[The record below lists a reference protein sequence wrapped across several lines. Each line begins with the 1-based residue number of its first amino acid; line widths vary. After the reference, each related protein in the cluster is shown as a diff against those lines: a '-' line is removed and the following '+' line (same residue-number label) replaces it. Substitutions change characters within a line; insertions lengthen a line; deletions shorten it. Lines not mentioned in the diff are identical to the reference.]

1 MPPNSPPTFW
11 EFPYELPRNA
21 FSARD
26 AARAGDIWRAF
37 QDIAVGSSAR
47 AGWPPR
53 RLREIGSSFV
63 VRSESVVHHAETPF
77 GQQLMGASWV
87 INFRRETLSARGV
100 RLLDGEKLVAEGVQE
115 WVHINLEGRAARAPS
130 ELVAALAPHPEA
142 PPKPVLPDFEPI
154 DGGASFETDI
164 QVNFVQMDPLDH
176 VNHPA
181 YIDFVDESL
190 ARALFDAGIEPL
202 EIVPVAESATFY
214 APIKAPSI
222 AKIKTTLVGFTP
234 RGDAVFDHEVGT
246 AEVPLC
252 TKLRTFRRLATA
264 NERLQKLKR

>member
-1 MPPNSPPTFW
+1 MKLQTFW

-26 AARAGDIWRAF
+26 AARAGDVWRAF
-37 QDIAVGSSAR
+37 QDIAVGSSSR

-63 VRSESVVHHAETPF
+63 IRSEYVIHHRETPF
-77 GQQLMGASWV
+77 GQQLVGESWV
-87 INFRRETLSARGV
+87 MNFRRETLSARGV
-100 RLLDGEKLVAEGVQE
+100 RLLDEGVLIAEGVQE
-115 WVHINLEGRAARAPS
+115 WVHINLEGRAARAPN
-130 ELVAALAPHPEA
+130 ELVVALAPHEAAPA
-142 PPKPVLPDFEPI
+142 PPAMPTFEPI
-154 DGGASFETDI
+154 EGGRVFETEI

-190 ARALFDAGIEPL
+190 ARLLYSEGIAPL

-222 AKIKTTLVGFTP
+222 AKIKTTLAGFTAA
-234 RGDAVFDHEVGT
+234 GDAVFDHEVGT
-246 AEVPLC
+246 DELPLS

-264 NERLQKLKR
+264 NERLQSLRR